1 MTRAVVVRCR
11 TRPDAADDNE
21 RLIKAVFEELAAVR
35 PGGIRYSAFRV
46 DETTFVHTAV
56 FVSDANPLEDLPAFR
71 AFTSGLPGRC
81 AEPPHRRPGASWGST
96 RRKPVRAAALNV
108 TAADSAGSTGHR
120 R

>member
-1 MTRAVVVRCR
+1 VTRAVVVRYR

-56 FVSDANPLEDLPAFR
+56 FDSDADLPAFR

-81 AEPPHRRPGASWGST
+81 AEPPAPTAGRLVGIYPQEAS
-96 RRKPVRAAALNV
+96 
-108 TAADSAGSTGHR
+108 
-120 R
+120 

>member
-1 MTRAVVVRCR
+1 MTRAVVVRYR

-35 PGGIRYSAFRV
+35 PGGIRYSTFRV

-56 FVSDANPLEDLPAFR
+56 FDSDANPLEDLPAFQ

-81 AEPPHRRPGASWGST
+81 AEPPAPTVGRIVGTYPQLVPRH
-96 RRKPVRAAALNV
+96 
-108 TAADSAGSTGHR
+108 
-120 R
+120 